1 MYTLSQ
7 INQHVQNPQL
17 GDVWIHRETHRE
29 LVVSSAT
36 AIDNLWR
43 RSIARNYHAKFLVNE
58 NIKSPVLGETYTNPD
73 GEIIY
78 TLGENNDGEILIG
91 WNRNWGDECI
101 PDEGYREQVISQEKW
116 AFIVS
121 SYNFELASQV
131 SEVGEPSKRDEIK
144 SGWFDVTKNGLKF
157 RYAFVQSDC
166 FICAYEEGKSRKL
179 FDSTEEFNCWLNSL
193 AHSKVREF
201 GDYPEKDNFTMENAY
216 GQRFQVSYHNQIVYK
231 NGERFADNFVN
242 EDDFSCWLH
251 SMRQV

>member
-1 MYTLSQ
+1 MYTLAQ

-17 GDVWIHRETHRE
+17 GDVWYHYRLLEEI
-29 LVVSSAT
+29 VVSSDT
-36 AIDNLWR
+36 KIDNVWR
-43 RSIARNYHAKFLVNE
+43 KKIARNYFAKFLVNE
-58 NIKSPVLGETYTNPD
+58 GVKSPSIGEIYTNLEEETIRILDEKPD
-73 GEIIY
+73 GRIVIKRSKNYYQHQDREEIISQY
-78 TLGENNDGEILIG
+78 EWAEIVDDYDFKLV
-91 WNRNWGDECI
+91 NQTN
-101 PDEGYREQVISQEKW
+101 P
-116 AFIVS
+116 
-121 SYNFELASQV
+121 
-131 SEVGEPSKRDEIK
+131 PSIK

-179 FDSTEEFNCWLNSL
+179 FDSTEEFSCWLNSL
-193 AHSKVREF
+193 LHSEIREF

-231 NGERFADNFVN
+231 NGERIRESFVD